1 MLINKTILFAAEV
14 AALLG
19 YSTQYVYT
27 LIHQGKLFAYKDP
40 DGKAWRI
47 PEKSITDY
55 IPRQSAQYSRKR

>member
-14 AALLG
+14 SSLLG

-27 LIHQGKLFAYKDP
+27 LIHQEKLFAYKDP

-47 PEKSITDY
+47 PEKAVTDY
-55 IPRQSAQYSRKR
+55 IQRQSAEYARKK